1 MRLRSRAGLS
11 TAAAGLAALL
21 LTSTASAA
29 PGPGAP
35 GVGDPYYPLDGNG
48 GYDVSHYDIRVSYR
62 PAADQLSG
70 TTTILAKATQDLS
83 TFNLDFLLDV
93 RSVRVNNRAAKFST
107 DGGELTV
114 DPAKDIAKGSPLLIV
129 VRYAD
134 TPNKYELYGYN
145 AWKQTPTGVLAVDQ
159 PHIAPWWYPSNN
171 HPTDKATHDVSIAA
185 PEGLEAIS
193 NGRFLGTTQQIG
205 GMVRWHWRSRSPQAT
220 YLTFMAIEDYDVT
233 QGETAD
239 GTPYLNAYAKDLVY
253 GDAARA
259 SVERTPEV
267 TEFLETKFG
276 KYPFEANGG
285 VVTTGLGFALET
297 QTRSV
302 YDDRFFRR
310 GSNTYV
316 VAHEIA
322 HQWYGDS
329 VSVKSW
335 DEIWLNEGFASY
347 AEWMWSE
354 EQGEGTADEIAQ
366 FVYESYPADDDFW
379 NVLPGDPG
387 AENQFHGAV
396 YDRGAMTV
404 HALRTEIGDKAF
416 FKLLK
421 KWPKKKKDGVAT
433 TPQLIKLAEQISGKQ
448 LDELLDTWLYTAG
461 KPATGPNGAQAQTMR
476 AAKAEAPK
484 SWAKISDTRAHLQRL
499 EHSHD

>member
-1 MRLRSRAGLS
+1 MRLRSRAGLT
-11 TAAAGLAALL
+11 TAAAGLSALL
-21 LTSTASAA
+21 FASTASAA
-29 PGPGAP
+29 PGPGSP

-48 GYDVSHYDIRVSYR
+48 GYDVSHYDIRVSYK
-62 PAADQLSG
+62 PDGDLLSG
-70 TTTILAKATQDLS
+70 TTTILAKAEQDLS
-83 TFNLDFLLDV
+83 AFNLDFLLEV
-93 RSVRVNNRAAKFST
+93 KSVRVNNRSATFST

-129 VRYAD
+129 VGYAD

-145 AWKQTPTGVLAVDQ
+145 AWKQTPTGALAVDEPQ
-159 PHIAPWWYPSNN
+159 IAPWWYPSNN
-171 HPTDKATHDVSIAA
+171 HPTDKATFDVSIAA

-193 NGRFLGTTQQIG
+193 NGTFLGTTQQIG
-205 GMVRWHWRSRSPQAT
+205 GMVRWHWRSLQPQAT

-233 QGETAD
+233 EGTSAD

-276 KYPFEANGG
+276 QYPFEVNGG

-316 VAHEIA
+316 VAHELA

-347 AEWMWSE
+347 AEFLWSE
-354 EQGEGTADEIAQ
+354 EQGEGTTAELAQ
-366 FVYESYPADDDFW
+366 FLYDSYPADDPFW
-379 NVLPGDPG
+379 DVLPGDPG
-387 AENQFHGAV
+387 AENQFHPAV
-396 YDRGAMTV
+396 YDRGAMTLQ
-404 HALRTEIGDKAF
+404 ALRTKIGDWAF

-421 KWPKKKKDGVAT
+421 RWPAKKRNGVAT
-433 TPQLIKLAEQISGKQ
+433 TPQLLKLAEKISGKQ
-448 LDELLDTWLYTAG
+448 LDKLFDTWLYTAD
-461 KPATGPNGAQAQTMR
+461 KPATGPNGKQTLR
-476 AAKAEAPK
+476 ATKASAPK
-484 SWAKISDTRAHLQRL
+484 SWSKISTTREHLRQP
-499 EHSHD
+499 EHDHK